1 MLVVKNNKS
10 ISDLCT
16 GANHSIYRADRQLIC
31 NTCDEVS
38 NAAVIKTGEFSYNF
52 ENEEMD
58 FSERKMSWRF
68 RNLKPGLSP
77 AGCHLWNSQANIL
90 NLWGENVSE
99 KLNFQFCCNICF

>member
-58 FSERKMSWRF
+58 FSERKMSRRF

>member
-1 MLVVKNNKS
+1 M
-10 ISDLCT
+10 CT

-58 FSERKMSWRF
+58 FSEGNMSWRF

-90 NLWGENVSE
+90 ILWEKNVLE
-99 KLNFQFCCNICF
+99 KNFF